1 MWFHMAMCFGA
12 AASVWNF
19 NRTADALQALKRV
32 LLWIVS
38 GHFVDDFNGVDIED
52 LADGAF
58 HGMAEFFEL
67 LGLQTKPSKAQA
79 PAPAHVVQGVL
90 VAVGEEGVVLKP
102 TPERI
107 KKVTATIDEALRTD
121 EMTPEVAGK
130 LAGRLNFITQ
140 ATFGALGKAALK
152 PVYSR
157 AHDAAA
163 STSSGLSAGLRA
175 ALMALKALLADIQ
188 PRVIPYIDDGEP
200 QAIIYADAFY
210 QPGETRYKAGHFP
223 AEVPVKPGSKG
234 SNGWGFVVRI
244 GATVLYDCGAA
255 PADFLDLFAS
265 RRAFIYVL
273 EILAQVLAL
282 VTLSRHL
289 PARWLAFIDNVAG
302 QWALTKG
309 YGRDE
314 SINGVLAAFWST
326 AALAEWLPDFRRVP
340 SKANVSDAVSRGDL
354 DTAERMGWTRVR
366 TPVRSILNVL
376 AKAVGDIDFAIHG
389 AADQLL
395 NLAI

>member
-1 MWFHMAMCFGA
+1 M
-12 AASVWNF
+12 
-19 NRTADALQALKRV
+19 
-32 LLWIVS
+32 
-38 GHFVDDFNGVDIED
+38 
-52 LADGAF
+52 
-58 HGMAEFFEL
+58 
-67 LGLQTKPSKAQA
+67 
-79 PAPAHVVQGVL
+79 
-90 VAVGEEGVVLKP
+90 AVGEEGVVLKP

-175 ALMALKALLADIQ
+175 ALRALKTLLTDIQ

-244 GATVLYDCGAA
+244 GATVFYDCGTA

-282 VTLSRHL
+282 VTLRPPAPGPMAGVHRQCRRPMGPDQGLRTRRVNQRRPRSFLVHRGARGMAPGL
-289 PARWLAFIDNVAG
+289 PACAIQGERLRRRLPRRPGHSREDGMDEGPDTSPVHPQCAG
-302 QWALTKG
+302 E
-309 YGRDE
+309 GRRRHRLRHPW
-314 SINGVLAAFWST
+314 GGGPAA
-326 AALAEWLPDFRRVP
+326 
-340 SKANVSDAVSRGDL
+340 
-354 DTAERMGWTRVR
+354 
-366 TPVRSILNVL
+366 
-376 AKAVGDIDFAIHG
+376 
-389 AADQLL
+389 
-395 NLAI
+395 